1 MLFTQNGSELVFGNT
16 TIRQTLQ
23 VSLGA
28 EKIRIRLSNAFGVN
42 ELAITKVTVSLPAT
56 PEVGTSV
63 SQKGSMKTVFFDG
76 KQDVVIPNGAL
87 AVSDPIDISIKT
99 GSPLMI
105 SIYLEGGQSGF
116 SITGH
121 PGSRT
126 TSYLAF
132 GDWADAQNITDPS
145 VQSTDHWFVHS
156 PNMTSITNIF
166 RYLISGVEAL
176 MPAQYKSFAIIGD
189 SITDGR
195 GSTTN
200 ANNRWPDLLLARM
213 QKHSSTSS
221 IAILNQAAGGNRILQ
236 DGLGP
241 SVLSR
246 LDRDV
251 LAQSG
256 VEFAMIFEGVNDIGV
271 ADADATSQADIERR
285 LIAAY
290 KQIATRVHALGIPF
304 FGATITPFGSSPTS
318 DYLQP
323 YSGAVRERTR
333 QKINAFIRESGVFDA
348 VLDFDRVLRDPLAPD
363 RLLEQY
369 DSGDHLHPNVAG
381 YQALADYF
389 PLEIFV

>member
-1 MLFTQNGSELVFGNT
+1 MLFTQNGSESVFGNT

-28 EKIRIRLSNAFGVN
+28 EKIRIRLSNAFGTN

-63 SQKGSMKTVFFDG
+63 SQKGSMKTVSFDG
-76 KQDVVIPNGAL
+76 RKDVVIPNGAL

-116 SITGH
+116 SVTGH

-156 PNMTSITNIF
+156 PNTTSVTDSF

-176 MPAQYKSFAIIGD
+176 MPAQYKSFAIVGD

-200 ANNRWPDLLLARM
+200 ANNR
-213 QKHSSTSS
+213 
-221 IAILNQAAGGNRILQ
+221 
-236 DGLGP
+236 
-241 SVLSR
+241 
-246 LDRDV
+246 
-251 LAQSG
+251 
-256 VEFAMIFEGVNDIGV
+256 
-271 ADADATSQADIERR
+271 
-285 LIAAY
+285 
-290 KQIATRVHALGIPF
+290 
-304 FGATITPFGSSPTS
+304 
-318 DYLQP
+318 
-323 YSGAVRERTR
+323 
-333 QKINAFIRESGVFDA
+333 
-348 VLDFDRVLRDPLAPD
+348 
-363 RLLEQY
+363 
-369 DSGDHLHPNVAG
+369 
-381 YQALADYF
+381 
-389 PLEIFV
+389 